1 MIVFLNPQG
10 FRDVLRR
17 YSDKSYESVTYLKQ
31 SQLEFASFKKLKA
44 LELRKNFKLYIFLSE
59 ILCKLCMSL
68 ELSIIRETTLKETM
82 E

>member
-59 ILCKLCMSL
+59 SLCKLCMSL
-68 ELSIIRETTLKETM
+68 ESIIRATTLKETM

>member
-1 MIVFLNPQG
+1 MIVILNPQG

-59 ILCKLCMSL
+59 SLFKLCMSM
-68 ELSIIRETTLKETM
+68 ESIIRETTLKETK